1 MPSTTHLAIHPDRR
15 HPASLVPASMHDSR
29 LVSLL
34 QRRVS
39 LDMIQ
44 YVANSAASVIH
55 IDDGVV
61 IGCSASPTISA
72 SSSVTLNH
80 SSDSSDGTSGDRCP
94 TTSSSSQ
101 DSTATTGGGGKGSLT
116 NATRQCLVTP
126 PITPSASS
134 PSKKT
139 VPTRLVEGS
148 GHRLISLE
156 NFIVH
161 LVKCSNVQVPTLL
174 TTLIYLE
181 RLRTKLPDVA
191 KGMPCTRHRVF
202 LATLIVT
209 AKYLNDSSPKNVHW
223 ANYAVMFDVAEINL
237 MEKQLLYLLDY
248 DLRFDEMEAIKH
260 FSPFMHSGSARA
272 SAIDRVSR
280 AGKAR
285 ALQAQAQ
292 TQLPTPPDEE
302 PSALS
307 AAITSAVR
315 GIARR
320 LSTAHLSTSNSSSLP
335 SSRQGAAAAAA
346 STDSSNPMFN
356 SLSGGSTSTS
366 SSDMASLVDDTGSS
380 SSSSSGWLSNNE
392 SDDDGYEMEAEKKSL
407 IKRRR
412 QDERDGSA
420 EPTPTKRPFML
431 RPVPTHAY
439 KNNIRSRKPSDTSS
453 INTVMASNSPVQNS
467 VRMRSSETKRSS
479 SMTVPQTAAA
489 VKSESGIS
497 TSATMP
503 SLSRAGIAGGFL
515 SRMWG
520 AATKAAMPHSVSH
533 DGVKHSDGRHDVDP
547 TPEQA
552 QSAFRRLVPSRSGG
566 IRNTSEV

>member
-1 MPSTTHLAIHPDRR
+1 
-15 HPASLVPASMHDSR
+15 
-29 LVSLL
+29 
-34 QRRVS
+34 
-39 LDMIQ
+39 MIQ
-44 YVANSAASVIH
+44 YVATSTASVIH
-55 IDDGVV
+55 IDDGH
-61 IGCSASPTISA
+61 GSGSPT
-72 SSSVTLNH
+72 
-80 SSDSSDGTSGDRCP
+80 
-94 TTSSSSQ
+94 
-101 DSTATTGGGGKGSLT
+101 GKS
-116 NATRQCLVTP
+116 LVTP
-126 PITPSASS
+126 PVS
-134 PSKKT
+134 PKRT

-148 GHRLISLE
+148 KRLISLE
-156 NFIVH
+156 SFIVH

-237 MEKQLLYLLDY
+237 MEKQLLYLLGY
-248 DLRFDEMEAIKH
+248 DLRFDEMEAVKH
-260 FSPFMHSGSARA
+260 FTPFMRSGSVATRA
-272 SAIDRVSR
+272 LAIDRVSR

-292 TQLPTPPDEE
+292 TTQLPTPPDEE
-302 PSALS
+302 PSAFS
-307 AAITSAVR
+307 AAFTSAVR

-320 LSTAHLSTSNSSSLP
+320 LSTAHLSTSTSSSSNNNAKP
-335 SSRQGAAAAAA
+335 AAAA
-346 STDSSNPMFN
+346 SASSSNSMLN
-356 SLSGGSTSTS
+356 SLSAGSTSSS

-380 SSSSSGWLSNNE
+380 SSSSSGWLSNE
-392 SDDDGYEMEAEKKSL
+392 SDDDAYDMEAEKKSL

-420 EPTPTKRPFML
+420 EPTPTKRPFIL

-439 KNNIRSRKPSDTSS
+439 KSNIRPRKPSDTSS
-453 INTVMASNSPVQNS
+453 INTVMASNSPVHS
-467 VRMRSSETKRSS
+467 MRLRSGETKRSS
-479 SMTVPQTAAA
+479 SMTVPAATT
-489 VKSESGIS
+489 KSESTGIAS
-497 TSATMP
+497 SATMP

-520 AATKAAMPHSVSH
+520 AATKAALTHSASQ
-533 DGVKHSDGRHDVDP
+533 DSGVKHGSGHDVAP

-566 IRNTSEV
+566 VRNTGEV